1 MKVQEIFKEV
11 VRFAKANEGRVDIA
25 YYLSGSQKKK
35 TMMEQMLQKYIE
47 DADLD
52 FELGVLTADEHFAE
66 MEVAKVVEN
75 SLKNYVVY

>member
-1 MKVQEIFKEV
+1 
-11 VRFAKANEGRVDIA
+11 
-25 YYLSGSQKKK
+25 
-35 TMMEQMLQKYIE
+35 MMEQMLQKYIE

-75 SLKNYVVY
+75 SLKNYVIY